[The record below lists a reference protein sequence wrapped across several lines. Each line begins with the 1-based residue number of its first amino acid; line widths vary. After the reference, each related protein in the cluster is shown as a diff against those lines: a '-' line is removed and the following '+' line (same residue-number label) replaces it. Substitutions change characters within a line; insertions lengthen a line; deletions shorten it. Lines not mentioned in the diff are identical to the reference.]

1 MPVRGLPLQLLAG
14 LFVAFLARPAY
25 AELAHGLAAYQ
36 RGEYPEAFR
45 ELDPL
50 AVAGDPVAQYT
61 VARMY
66 LAGQGVP
73 RDAADGLRWLRKAA
87 GSGLASAQY
96 QLGARYQ
103 FGIDLPQDYAR
114 AAAWYLKAADRGF
127 AAAQFRLGILYM
139 NGLGVARDPITA
151 HMWLN
156 LAIAQLPPGPL
167 RDAAAKLRENL
178 AEKMS
183 AAQIARAQLLARNW
197 RPADGCR
204 ERGLPVGGVSC
215 YQRQINSQGGLR

>member
-1 MPVRGLPLQLLAG
+1 MRLKALNCLLLAG
-14 LFVAFLARPAY
+14 LFALLIAPLAC
-25 AELAHGLAAYQ
+25 AELAAGLAAYQ
-36 RGEYPEAFR
+36 RGDYRKAFR

-50 AVAGDPVAQYT
+50 ALGGDAIAQYT

-114 AAAWYLKAADRGF
+114 AAAWYLKAADRGL

-139 NGLGVARDPITA
+139 NGLGVRRDPIAA

-183 AAQIARAQLLARNW
+183 ASQIARAQLLARDW
-197 RPADGCR
+197 RPAAGCR
-204 ERGLPVGGVSC
+204 KPGLPVGSGSC
-215 YQRQINSQGGLR
+215 Y

>member
-1 MPVRGLPLQLLAG
+1 MRVRALSRLLLAG
-14 LFVAFLARPAY
+14 LCVVCLALPAR
-25 AELAHGLAAYQ
+25 AELAQGLAPGLAAYQ
-36 RGEYPEAFR
+36 HGEYLQAFR
-45 ELDPL
+45 QLDPL
-50 AVAGDPVAQYT
+50 AIGGDPVAQYM

-87 GSGLASAQY
+87 HSGLASAEY
-96 QLGARYQ
+96 QLAARYQ

-114 AAAWYLKAADRGF
+114 AAAWYRKAADRGF

-139 NGLGVARDPITA
+139 NGLGVARNPIAA

-167 RDAAAKLRENL
+167 RDAAAKLREDL
-178 AEKMS
+178 ALKMS
-183 AAQIARAQLLARNW
+183 AAQVAQAQLLAREW
-197 RPADGCR
+197 RPVTASCR
-204 ERGLPVGGVSC
+204 ARGLPAAGGSC
-215 YQRQINSQGGLR
+215 